1 PSNFEVGS
9 SRYPQFS
16 PCSICAVCCK
26 GGVSG
31 TSDNEAIFHTSSILP
46 TSFGP
51 HLILPVSGRSTM
63 VLTGFFLLS
72 IRQYYPILSKESS
85 PPYQDDRM
93 DHELQ
98 LVDEVMLQQ
107 HVHQLTATIDQNVLT
122 WLLFQLLDLLHDI
135 RFYQVRIVPVEF
147 LRSR

>member
-1 PSNFEVGS
+1 MTWSLEGTSSSKWDQHPSNFEVGS

-72 IRQYYPILSKESS
+72 IRKYYPILSKGSLMECEVSNFRNRVRTFFDS
-85 PPYQDDRM
+85 PYGLFGLGRWVLYFSLLCWVVGEEDD
-93 DHELQ
+93 
-98 LVDEVMLQQ
+98 
-107 HVHQLTATIDQNVLT
+107 A
-122 WLLFQLLDLLHDI
+122 
-135 RFYQVRIVPVEF
+135 
-147 LRSR
+147 